1 MAAYLSYFKIVGIEG
16 TSEQPVVVIQA
27 EKPVHYKFVKENDRY
42 KDLEWALKIEFGLV
56 ECKVRLVAPGQSLS
70 LPPVSDPMS
79 YSTSAA
85 PSITSQQSAYLERPV
100 SPLQPTEEIP
110 DAQKPPS
117 GMSQALY
124 ETSPSDAAPLTRTS
138 IVKENISIAL
148 PQDTID
154 QKVRRDPVVQEVIKT
169 FSARIVEVRP
179 K

>member
-1 MAAYLSYFKIVGIEG
+1 MLRPCKIIGIESRAG
-16 TSEQPVVVIQA
+16 QTVVVVQFDKEGHYNYLKA
-27 EKPVHYKFVKENDRY
+27 NERYKF
-42 KDLEWALKIEFGLV
+42 LEWALTTEFQTP
-56 ECKVRLVAPGQSLS
+56 CFVRLVAPGQSVS
-70 LPPVSDPMS
+70 LPHVSDPMS

-124 ETSPSDAAPLTRTS
+124 ETSPSDAAPLTRTG